1 MQTKRIWLF
10 SAHLLPLVARL
21 CLVPLE
27 TIVFINKFSMI
38 FTGLEVIYFL
48 ASNLLV
54 PYNLAKTAY
63 RELAQ
68 VMNSLCGLMLHAFF
82 YAGISTIV
90 VSSYVILISICI
102 CLCFLISVSHCL
114 GLPVWLSVTQVVEVY
129 GLLALG
135 MSLWNQLVLPVLFMC
150 FWLLLFALQIY
161 SYFSTR
167 DQPTSRERLLFLFLT
182 R

>member
-68 VMNSLCGLMLHAFF
+68 VKKRFQRLSKDFRHRRFLC
-82 YAGISTIV
+82 IN
-90 VSSYVILISICI
+90 LISFLL
-102 CLCFLISVSHCL
+102 CLCLTFHLK
-114 GLPVWLSVTQVVEVY
+114 VVEVY

>member
-68 VMNSLCGLMLHAFF
+68 VIYSICVLIVHALSVFGRISGMLVLRDFLVCN
-82 YAGISTIV
+82 IN
-90 VSSYVILISICI
+90 VILS
-102 CLCFLISVSHCL
+102 LAHWPPPLSPPLSLI
-114 GLPVWLSVTQVVEVY
+114 PQVVEVY